1 MLQITVL
8 LKHHDIHNLTDIAVQ
23 EALALLNLKNL
34 SAGSLR
40 SRSHHRIDGEQTR
53 RVTGRKQ
60 NTRTRTHRLTE
71 DAGVLLQRA
80 DALLST
86 NSVLTVS
93 MRTVRVQTR
102 AANHHLKHRIV
113 IPLAGPLHTKL
124 KVLITIQET
133 LNMVQVILSG
143 GCHLAG
149 NTHRIQVR
157 GELIA
162 AHRERH

>member
-1 MLQITVL
+1 MQITVL
-8 LKHHDIHNLTDIAVQ
+8 LKHHDIHNPTDIAVQ
-23 EALALLNLKNL
+23 EALALPHLKN
-34 SAGSLR
+34 SAPAASAAAA
-40 SRSHHRIDGEQTR
+40 ITAWMGEQTR

-80 DALLST
+80 DALLGT

-93 MRTVRVQTR
+93 MRNDPGSDPRGEPSPQTPNR
-102 AANHHLKHRIV
+102 NPTRGSTAHQTQGAL
-113 IPLAGPLHTKL
+113 
-124 KVLITIQET
+124 TIQET

-143 GCHLAG
+143 CHLAG

-157 GELIA
+157 SELIA

>member
-1 MLQITVL
+1 MLQVAVL
-8 LKHHDIHNLTDIAVQ
+8 LKHHDIHNLADIAVQ

-40 SRSHHRIDGEQTR
+40 RRSHHRIHGEQTR

-60 NTRTRTHRLTE
+60 NTRTGTHRLAENT
-71 DAGVLLQRA
+71 GVLLQRA
-80 DALLST
+80 DALLGT
-86 NSVLTVS
+86 DSVLTVS
-93 MRTVRVQTR
+93 MRTVRVQAR
-102 AANHHLKHRIV
+102 AADHHLKHRIV

-133 LNMVQVILSG
+133 LNMVQIILSG
-143 GCHLAG
+143 GCHLTG

-162 AHRERH
+162 AHGERH